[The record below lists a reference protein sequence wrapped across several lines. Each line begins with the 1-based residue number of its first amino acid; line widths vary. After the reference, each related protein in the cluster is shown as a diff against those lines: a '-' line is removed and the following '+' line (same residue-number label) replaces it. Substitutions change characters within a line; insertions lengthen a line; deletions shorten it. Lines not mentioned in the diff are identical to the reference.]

1 MKGEKGRKIVDGSKK
16 KPTKQKQK
24 TNKKQSSGNNLRR
37 NVNLLNMISECKI
50 IQYNTVQ
57 LELRPINQ
65 TK

>member
-1 MKGEKGRKIVDGSKK
+1 MDLKTNKQKK
-16 KPTKQKQK
+16 KQK
-24 TNKKQSSGNNLRR
+24 TNKKTAQWHNLRR

-57 LELRPINQ
+57 LELRPNQ